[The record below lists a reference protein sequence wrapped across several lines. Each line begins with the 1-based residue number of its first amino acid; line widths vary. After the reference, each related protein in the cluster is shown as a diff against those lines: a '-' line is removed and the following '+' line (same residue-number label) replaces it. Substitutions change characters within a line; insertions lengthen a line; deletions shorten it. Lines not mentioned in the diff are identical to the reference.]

1 MRILHVSEAHA
12 VHTDRIARHQIA
24 AGYEVSVAT
33 WHDLVGTGP
42 VHTFRTPAYM
52 TRLPYHHHWARIG
65 SFADYLRSFDPDVV
79 HGHYLSTAALYL
91 AVAAGYPTV
100 ASAMGSDVL
109 LDTRAL
115 HARLLL
121 RALPVWT
128 DRFTSVAPHVTR
140 RMVELGLPGARI
152 DTFPWGVDTDVFHP
166 PPAAREGHVVVSTR
180 NFEPTY
186 DLPTLLDAFAR
197 LATSHP
203 EVRLR
208 LFGDGSQRPR
218 IAARIGT
225 LTLDGRVVLEGRVP
239 EPHLAEA
246 LRDASVYV
254 TAAISDGASTS
265 LLEAMATGLVPVATD
280 IDANRAWIRDGDNGL
295 LFPPGH
301 VDGLV
306 AALDRALTDRA
317 LRSRCRERNPR
328 EIAEHASWARSMGHL
343 DSVYRR
349 LRPA

>member
-1 MRILHVSEAHA
+1 MRILHVAEAHA

-24 AGYEVSVAT
+24 AGHEVSVAT

-42 VHTFRTPAYM
+42 VHTFHTPAYVS
-52 TRLPYHHHWARIG
+52 RLPYHHHWARLG

-109 LDTRAL
+109 LDTHAL

-121 RALPVWT
+121 RALPAWT

-140 RMVELGLPGARI
+140 RMVELGLPQARI
-152 DTFPWGVDTDVFHP
+152 DTFPWGVDTDLFHLH
-166 PPAAREGHVVVSTR
+166 PAARDRPVVVSTR

-186 DLPTLLDAFAR
+186 DLPTLLDGFAR
-197 LATSHP
+197 LAASRP
-203 EVRLR
+203 DVRLR
-208 LFGDGSQRPR
+208 LFGDGSLRPR
-218 IAARIGT
+218 ITARIGV
-225 LTLDGRVVLEGRVP
+225 LTLDGRVALEGHVP
-239 EPHLAEA
+239 QALLAEA
-246 LRDASVYV
+246 LREASVYV
-254 TAAISDGASTS
+254 TAAISDGTSTS

-280 IDANRAWIRDGDNGL
+280 IEANRAWIRDGDNGL
-295 LFPPGH
+295 LFPPGD

-306 AALDRALTDRA
+306 AALDRALTDGA

-328 EIAEHASWARSMGHL
+328 GVAEHASWDRSMRDL
-343 DSVYRR
+343 DAVYGR